1 MPSLSVSA
9 LLLPP
14 SIRYKAVDYP
24 VVFER
29 AEKKR
34 IKLSCQ
40 WQSCSGTFG
49 EFDYQ
54 GGFSGFQLHIE
65 LNQKYVLILQFHIPI
80 CRFFNEVAIQIKTF
94 HWSRSRLYFG
104 VGALRLSSSLLCRQ
118 PSTASQVSIMGCK
131 TWKRNE
137 NKMTK
142 IETRQNYDIRYVRMI
157 RASPE
162 VIKFEMIEVCDH
174 YSHL

>member
-24 VVFER
+24 VVLER
-29 AEKKR
+29 AENKR
-34 IKLSCQ
+34 IKLSSQ

-49 EFDYQ
+49 EFYYQ

-65 LNQKYVLILQFHIPI
+65 LSQKYVLILQFHILI
-80 CRFFNEVAIQIKTF
+80 CRFFNRVDIQIKTC
-94 HWSRSRLYFG
+94 HWARSRLYFG

-118 PSTASQVSIMGCK
+118 PSTAGQLLMGCK

-137 NKMTK
+137 NKMSK
-142 IETRQNYDIRYVRMI
+142 IETRQNYDIRYVTMI
-157 RASPE
+157 RVSPE
-162 VIKFEMIEVCDH
+162 VI
-174 YSHL
+174 